1 MKKLVVLAAMITV
14 VASLATAEI
23 GLAVGAKGVIGLPLG
38 TKMVEKIPDGFKQKV
53 TVNGGGAAFVRY
65 ELPFALPLDSK
76 LGVQLDIGFN
86 ANNGG
91 ALENKSGSVTTKQT
105 ISFNTLD
112 IPLLIA
118 YRLPVNDLLDVR
130 VGVGPN
136 FGIVVGKMKQK
147 LTIKGGPDT
156 DTTTDVDIDSKVLV
170 GLLADVGVGINLGPG
185 ALLADIRFLNDF
197 SKLKTKV
204 GDVKTDVL
212 TRRNLSL
219 SVGYE
224 MKF

>member
-23 GLAVGAKGVIGLPLG
+23 GLAVGAKGVIGLPAG
-38 TKMVEKIPDGFKQKV
+38 TKMVEKIPDGYKQKA
-53 TVNGGGAAFVRY
+53 TVNGGAAVFARY
-65 ELPFALPLDSK
+65 ELPLALPLDSK

-91 ALENKSGSVTTKQT
+91 AMETEILGKKLKQT

-112 IPLLIA
+112 IPLLIT
-118 YRLPVNDLLDVR
+118 YRLPIIDLLDLR

-136 FGIVVGKMKQK
+136 FGIVLGKMKQK
-147 LTIKGGPDT
+147 VKGGPIDL
-156 DTTTDVDIDSKVLV
+156 DNSTDVELASKVLV
-170 GLLADVGVGINLGPG
+170 GLMADIGVGINLGPG
-185 ALLADIRFLNDF
+185 ALLVDVRFLNDF

-204 GDVKTDVL
+204 GDEKKDFL
-212 TRRNLSL
+212 TRRNLSFSL
-219 SVGYE
+219 GYE